1 MHDRPP
7 VRLPWSGKEVPHGA
21 VEVNQCCNIA
31 CDACYK
37 SKRAEQKTVEQVK
50 EEIDLL
56 CSLRRVSSITI
67 AGGEPTMHPE
77 LPRII
82 AHIASKGVR
91 PVMLSNGSLLDE
103 EKLQSYRQAGLKRIF
118 VHIDSRQRGR
128 PDLSSD
134 EPTNE
139 ELVELRQRY
148 IALGKAA
155 GIDMSPGI
163 TLYKDTLKD
172 VPDLLEFCYRNPHV
186 DTLLVTNF
194 SSQLNVVHEGDG
206 ELDDGSLDIDND
218 QIARYLE
225 EHCRIQPAWYIPSTH
240 DDNRRAWILY
250 ITAIT
255 YDAHGNV
262 ELLHM
267 DPRYPVAL
275 RLLPRLARWV
285 YGRYLFEQ
293 RYTFV
298 DTFAFVALYG
308 LLSGS
313 LRVAARSARFLWR
326 SLGNRNAR
334 VFRGIFQQ
342 SPRRL
347 ASGDHETCRDCPDA
361 TIRDG
366 RLVNLCLVDV
376 LERPLEV
383 SREPY

>member
-1 MHDRPP
+1 
-7 VRLPWSGKEVPHGA
+7 
-21 VEVNQCCNIA
+21 
-31 CDACYK
+31 
-37 SKRAEQKTVEQVK
+37 
-50 EEIDLL
+50 
-56 CSLRRVSSITI
+56 
-67 AGGEPTMHPE
+67 
-77 LPRII
+77 
-82 AHIASKGVR
+82 
-91 PVMLSNGSLLDE
+91 
-103 EKLQSYRQAGLKRIF
+103 
-118 VHIDSRQRGR
+118 
-128 PDLSSD
+128 
-134 EPTNE
+134 
-139 ELVELRQRY
+139 
-148 IALGKAA
+148 
-155 GIDMSPGI
+155 
-163 TLYKDTLKD
+163 
-172 VPDLLEFCYRNPHV
+172 
-186 DTLLVTNF
+186 
-194 SSQLNVVHEGDG
+194 LNVVHEGDG